1 MSGNKYSLYDVGP
14 IAPSPSISKPPSA
27 ASSQSDEDDIYNEM
41 YQFITA
47 NYPNIVDDLKNF
59 LMLNNQ
65 EHIETMTNLTNS
77 LNDKYFSNLTG
88 GELEEL
94 KGMIGVDDIN
104 KLIDIEWKRELM
116 FDVLIDRASKTL
128 VYYEL
133 LEELAQELIRNNLK
147 KGGRKPQ
154 RGGMKRITII
164 LMGLSLLSSI
174 LMPNNGVG
182 VASTSTS
189 PLDDNSTECEEPFDK
204 PELVIRS
211 QFGTP
216 FIPSD
221 KEFNLKESSFHEDV
235 DDDEEA
241 DISEKVDNDGEVDIS
256 GESEELSDLIKD
268 FLLGSSTTKMDVLSS
283 AGAKTSLAS
292 QYAKELDISK
302 PIILPSEE
310 EFLTFPLKKQLKT
323 VISVKQYNSLTRTQP
338 SLHDKKLEYITFR
351 ALKEEL
357 NYKMNNRSWTGLCV
371 SITDMNSIKEVVN
384 VMNDKFMNISKILRD
399 KCDKIKVDFL
409 GVFKP
414 GEIYNTVKLVAA
426 KEISTYD
433 SVRGI
438 KSIEYMDVRNEL
450 LGEKSEKTGQLR
462 MSTAVSTDVS
472 KRKQDPESR
481 LYSSAGEDE
490 ENILMGIK
498 CETWSPEPFLI
509 ARFEKLEGQD
519 CSSIKGEGDEVFKP
533 VNFYMEFQWASQ
545 DFTSL
550 EMDVNMMTS
559 DLTVIREKCESK
571 SDTHKNNH
579 CLTIRNLEQQSVMF
593 LRSIRMSPY
602 FNFGLLNKKTPTSC
616 LESLLLQTEKLS
628 KYTMASEEYLPI
640 DRVLS
645 EENAKL
651 RRAQMGIAEIDN
663 RYRQSLKRTTI
674 ETIKLVGD
682 SISNSISN
690 STILKGIGDVGK
702 GSFRYIEDLLYNI
715 KWILQGG
722 ILVAIL
728 YYGTP
733 YLWVIKRILGERAEV
748 APAARVEAAAAP
760 EARNNNPIANAFA
773 RQRERAAA
781 EAAQRAAAEAAQR
794 AAAEAA
800 QRAEAEAAQ
809 RAAAEA
815 AAADA
820 DRERRAPEIIGR
832 LQARAASRGRR
843 GQNPEGGKRT
853 KRRQTK
859 KRMRKTKKIRRRQT
873 KKSKRITRKRRRM

>member
-1 MSGNKYSLYDVGP
+1 MSGDKYSLYDVGP

-41 YQFITA
+41 YQFITT
-47 NYPNIVDDLKNF
+47 NYPDIIDDLKNF

-65 EHIETMTNLTNS
+65 EHIETMTNLMNS

-147 KGGRKPQ
+147 KGVRKSQ
-154 RGGMKRITII
+154 RGGMKRLTII

-182 VASTSTS
+182 AASTSTS

-204 PELVIRS
+204 PELVITR
-211 QFGTP
+211 Q
-216 FIPSD
+216 
-221 KEFNLKESSFHEDV
+221 FNLKVSSFHEDV
-235 DDDEEA
+235 DNDEEA
-241 DISEKVDNDGEVDIS
+241 VNDE
-256 GESEELSDLIKD
+256 ESEELSYLIKD
-268 FLLGSSTTKMDVLSS
+268 FLLGSSNTKMDVLSS
-283 AGAKTSLAS
+283 AGAKISRATK
-292 QYAKELDISK
+292 YAKELDTSK
-302 PIILPSEE
+302 PYILPSEE
-310 EFLTFPLKKQLKT
+310 EFLQSSLEKQLKT
-323 VISVKQYNSLTRTQP
+323 VIEVKEHNSITRTQP

-371 SITDMNSIKEVVN
+371 SRTDMNSIKEVVN

-399 KCDKIKVDFL
+399 KCDKIKVDFQ
-409 GVFKP
+409 GVFQP
-414 GEIYNTVKLVAA
+414 GEIYNIVKLVAA

-438 KSIEYMDVRNEL
+438 KSIEYMNVKNEL

-509 ARFEKLEGQD
+509 ARFEKLKGQD
-519 CSSIKGEGDEVFKP
+519 CSSIKGEGDEVFEP
-533 VNFYMEFQWASQ
+533 VNFYMEFQWAPE

-550 EMDVNMMTS
+550 EMELNMMTS

-579 CLTIRNLEQQSVMF
+579 CLAIRNLEQQSTMF

-602 FNFGLLNKKTPTSC
+602 FNFGLLYKKTPTSC

-748 APAARVEAAAAP
+748 APEARVAVAAAP
-760 EARNNNPIANAFA
+760 EAAPEARNNNNPIANAFA
-773 RQRERAAA
+773 RQQRIADE
-781 EAAQRAAAEAAQR
+781 EAAQRAADAEREQELR
-794 AAAEAA
+794 A
-800 QRAEAEAAQ
+800 
-809 RAAAEA
+809 
-815 AAADA
+815 
-820 DRERRAPEIIGR
+820 R
-832 LQARAASRGRR
+832 LVARRAASRGRR

-853 KRRQTK
+853 KRRRQTK
-859 KRMRKTKKIRRRQT
+859 RKRHTKKIKRQT
-873 KKSKRITRKRRRM
+873 KKPKRITRKRRRM

>member
-1 MSGNKYSLYDVGP
+1 MSGDKYSLYDVGP

-27 ASSQSDEDDIYNEM
+27 ASSQSDEDDINNEM
-41 YQFITA
+41 YQFITT

-65 EHIETMTNLTNS
+65 EHIESMTNLMNS

-116 FDVLIDRASKTL
+116 FDVLIDRACKTL

-133 LEELAQELIRNNLK
+133 LQELAQELIRNNLK

-182 VASTSTS
+182 VALTSTS
-189 PLDDNSTECEEPFDK
+189 LLDDNSNECEEPFDE
-204 PELVIRS
+204 PELVITP

-221 KEFNLKESSFHEDV
+221 KVFNLTESSFHEDV
-235 DDDEEA
+235 DNDEVDNDEE
-241 DISEKVDNDGEVDIS
+241 VDNDGEVDIS

-283 AGAKTSLAS
+283 AGSKTSLS
-292 QYAKELDISK
+292 TKYAKELDISK

-310 EFLTFPLKKQLKT
+310 EFLKFPLEKQLKT
-323 VISVKQYNSLTRTQP
+323 VISVKQYNSLTKTQP
-338 SLHDKKLEYITFR
+338 SLDYKKLDYIAFR

-384 VMNDKFMNISKILRD
+384 IMNDKFMNISKILRN
-399 KCDKIKVDFL
+399 KCGKIKADFQ
-409 GVFKP
+409 GVFEP
-414 GEIYNTVKLVAA
+414 GEIYNIVKLVAA
-426 KEISTYD
+426 KQISTYD
-433 SVRGI
+433 SMRGI
-438 KSIEYMDVRNEL
+438 KSIEYMNVRKEL

-462 MSTAVSTDVS
+462 MSNAVSTDVS
-472 KRKQDPESR
+472 KIKQNPETR
-481 LYSSAGEDE
+481 LLDSAGEDQ
-490 ENILMGIK
+490 ENMLMGIK
-498 CETWSPEPFLI
+498 CESWSPQPFLI
-509 ARFEKLEGQD
+509 ARFEELKGQD
-519 CSSIKGEGDEVFKP
+519 CSSVKGEKGEVFEP
-533 VNFYMEFQWASQ
+533 VNFYMEFQWAPQ

-559 DLTVIREKCESK
+559 DLTVIREKCERMSE
-571 SDTHKNNH
+571 THKDNH
-579 CLTIRNLEQQSVMF
+579 CLAIRNLEQQSTMF

-602 FNFGLLNKKTPTSC
+602 FNFGLLYKKTPSSC
-616 LESLLLQTEKLS
+616 LESLLFQTEKLS

-640 DRVLS
+640 DRVTS

-651 RRAQMGIAEIDN
+651 RRAQMGIEEIDD

-690 STILKGIGDVGK
+690 STILKGIGDLGK
-702 GSFRYIEDLLYNI
+702 GSFRYIEDLLYNT

-748 APAARVEAAAAP
+748 APAPRERVAAAPAARVAVAAPAAP
-760 EARNNNPIANAFA
+760 EARNNNNPIANAFA
-773 RQRERAAA
+773 RQQRIADE
-781 EAAQRAAAEAAQR
+781 EAVQRAADAVREQELR
-794 AAAEAA
+794 ARLGAR
-800 QRAEAEAAQ
+800 RAE
-809 RAAAEA
+809 
-815 AAADA
+815 
-820 DRERRAPEIIGR
+820 
-832 LQARAASRGRR
+832 SRGRR
-843 GQNPEGGKRT
+843 GQNPGGGKRT

-859 KRMRKTKKIRRRQT
+859 KRMRKTKKIRRQT
-873 KKSKRITRKRRRM
+873 KKPKRITRKRRRM